1 MINKFNK
8 LKNFMK
14 GVYLYGGEK
23 AFREILKFYIS
34 EKKECFNYFHIPKTG
49 GKYIKKILHKNLH
62 YQQFKSYE
70 HIVKLKWINHNSKVI
85 ISIRDPIDRIISCY
99 YSDIRNFEINNVQL
113 GKFGTRL
120 YEKFPT
126 LEIALK
132 AFINNDKDIGLLTQL
147 GLLSSISYWG
157 EERHF
162 SKIKNL
168 TVIRTEYLK
177 EDVFAF
183 LKKEFPDLKNWNN
196 VINTFEGEKLKQTTR
211 NDYKIDPALK
221 NDLRI
226 FLNKE
231 YKIYNYLLDRR
242 I

>member
-8 LKNFMK
+8 LKNFIR
-14 GVYLYGGEK
+14 GVYLYSGEK

-49 GKYIKKILHKNLH
+49 GKYIKRILKNNLDH
-62 YQQFKSYE
+62 NQFKAYE
-70 HIVKLKWINHNSKVI
+70 HIVKLKWINPNSKVI
-85 ISIRDPIDRIISCY
+85 ISIRDPIERIISCY

-113 GKFGTRL
+113 GKFGTSL
-120 YEKFPT
+120 YKKFPT
-126 LEIALK
+126 LEMALQG
-132 AFINNDKDIGLLTQL
+132 FINNDKDIGLLTQL

-157 EERHF
+157 EEKHF

-168 TVIRTEYLK
+168 TVIRTEFLK

-183 LKKEFPDLKNWNN
+183 LQKEFPNLKNWNN
-196 VINTFEGEKLKQTTR
+196 VINTFEGEKLRQTSK
-211 NDYKIDPALK
+211 NDYDIDPILK
-221 NDLRI
+221 NDLKL

-231 YKIYNYLLDRR
+231 YELYNYLLDRR
-242 I
+242 N

>member
-1 MINKFNK
+1 MINK
-8 LKNFMK
+8 LKKFKFFMK
-14 GVYLYGGEK
+14 GIYLYGGEK
-23 AFREILKFYIS
+23 ALREILKFYFS

-49 GKYIKKILHKNLH
+49 GKYIKKILSNNLDDNK
-62 YQQFKSYE
+62 FKSYE
-70 HIVKLKWINHNSKVI
+70 HIVKLKWINPNSKVI

-113 GKFGTRL
+113 GKFGIRL

-147 GLLSSISYWG
+147 GLLSSISYWA

-168 TVIRTEYLK
+168 TVIRTEYLSQ
-177 EDVFAF
+177 DIFCF
-183 LKKEFPDLKNWNN
+183 LQKEFPDFKKWNN
-196 VINTFEGEKLKQTTR
+196 IIDTFEGEKLKQTSKK
-211 NDYKIDPALK
+211 DYEIDPILK
-221 NDLRI
+221 NDLKL
-226 FLNKE
+226 FLKNE
-231 YKIYNYLLDRR
+231 YKLYNYLLDRR